1 MIPENARPELRSPFR
16 AMLYPFSSWKAETM
30 TLNSPIHKV
39 SLNVGYFTL
48 KWTRLWDSSVEARNN
63 VTHLYKLNVF

>member
-1 MIPENARPELRSPFR
+1 
-16 AMLYPFSSWKAETM
+16 MLYPFSSWKAETM